1 MKVRSIIAMLIV
13 ILINVM
19 AWVAIMRNPMFDM
32 SEVIKLSITDLLLII
47 AVAPPESLQEEE
59 S

>member
-19 AWVAIMRNPMFDM
+19 AWVAIMHNPMFDM